1 MESIEEENWD
11 DDFDFGS
18 SSGSPVLGSHPRTG
32 AVTPPNL
39 SLSGSGLR
47 LRTQS
52 PERKAK
58 NRISDASSL
67 NWDDEDETIN
77 FKSFVASKQQEQLLS
92 TPKPQRTFK
101 SIPSQTPDE
110 YEEPR
115 WDDEDDK
122 IVPAFKAPT
131 SDPLPLNVIP
141 PTQLLPPPTPSP
153 ITQPN
158 GSTTDTSSIAVGG
171 SSASSVSQPSDT
183 SISTST
189 SGSFFGKISRRLSK
203 AGSTPIAKIN
213 PISPDVSIQSG
224 LSSATFSPPPSS
236 NNLGPSSSTV
246 LGHSPSKSRN
256 LFAFG
261 LKRSGSL
268 SRSSNGTANSAT
280 QAKAPQ
286 TIDSNVGL
294 GVHVPK
300 GANGDMHSAPA
311 IFNAQRYTERIDPSL
326 SSSHLQYSSHLHT
339 QSIAWGRPPS
349 PTRAGKG
356 TRHSS
361 LGGTQML
368 TDLLSKEKPL
378 KQIEKTPAVEQPIDV
393 EQSTPTSSSFFS
405 SLRRRS
411 NPLQVAAKVPNSAM
425 IGAPPLSA
433 SSRGGPAHADITN
446 QVQSGQNEAETA
458 TGQRP
463 KRTHRRNISTGAMIT
478 SVIDEVSSDAT
489 VNNKLVA
496 VRDRAPAQRS
506 GLSQSTTPLDLTNV
520 RRPRLSTSSISSGS
534 LPPVSPVEF
543 SRSSEENTD
552 RSFASPG
559 FSLPGSMSI
568 RSPLLSTSP
577 PYQSSLSHTSEE
589 GAEGSRESASNALLP
604 PIELAAQA
612 GSISSKSGSTILDR
626 RLNKRVE
633 KKLETPEED
642 NDRTPIAVPRRVHRL
657 QLGDGTLV
665 RAPSQSNETLEPL
678 AKDEPMKKVDDGS
691 TNLPMSNSTSS
702 KTISGKAPPSNKQQ
716 QQDVAAGRVSP
727 GISASLG
734 RLTGTTTAEKIDDKA
749 VANRSATGVARRNS
763 LTGGTTSP
771 TISSSKSLGGGLK
784 IPARIQ
790 QKQEALK
797 RDLIAVREFAMSI
810 DELKRLQLNYDVLL
824 MDLGRLCAPAVVSPD
839 VSSPDLSKQSRLVKG
854 RGQTTATRSS
864 VSKLSSHSQPSS
876 PTTSTLAQAF
886 GFARREV
893 HVLQPPSVEH
903 EVASDE
909 ASLIPDEQKV
919 VTRAA
924 LAELDAHYAIWWEC
938 ADLLIELGGA
948 APAAAAGAPVKS
960 PTMPSLRRP
969 EVNENQSTP
978 RASQRP
984 SKSSAPPSDVHSP
997 VLPEPTSG
1005 LNRRRGSTGQQDLSI
1020 RQVQLLKDMLSTPDP
1035 NDLTSNIDARINRET
1050 VFSVLSPVISHG
1062 GSTVRTQAT
1071 NPTIDSQASED
1082 VIASSVAEKE
1092 KKRGRRVSAL
1102 AGKLGV
1108 KEILAGL
1115 KWAKEKA
1122 MQRSKQPRLA
1132 EGMAPPS

>member
-1 MESIEEENWD
+1 
-11 DDFDFGS
+11 
-18 SSGSPVLGSHPRTG
+18 
-32 AVTPPNL
+32 
-39 SLSGSGLR
+39 
-47 LRTQS
+47 
-52 PERKAK
+52 
-58 NRISDASSL
+58 
-67 NWDDEDETIN
+67 
-77 FKSFVASKQQEQLLS
+77 
-92 TPKPQRTFK
+92 
-101 SIPSQTPDE
+101 
-110 YEEPR
+110 
-115 WDDEDDK
+115 
-122 IVPAFKAPT
+122 
-131 SDPLPLNVIP
+131 
-141 PTQLLPPPTPSP
+141 
-153 ITQPN
+153 
-158 GSTTDTSSIAVGG
+158 
-171 SSASSVSQPSDT
+171 
-183 SISTST
+183 
-189 SGSFFGKISRRLSK
+189 
-203 AGSTPIAKIN
+203 
-213 PISPDVSIQSG
+213 
-224 LSSATFSPPPSS
+224 
-236 NNLGPSSSTV
+236 
-246 LGHSPSKSRN
+246 
-256 LFAFG
+256 
-261 LKRSGSL
+261 
-268 SRSSNGTANSAT
+268 
-280 QAKAPQ
+280 
-286 TIDSNVGL
+286 
-294 GVHVPK
+294 
-300 GANGDMHSAPA
+300 
-311 IFNAQRYTERIDPSL
+311 
-326 SSSHLQYSSHLHT
+326 
-339 QSIAWGRPPS
+339 
-349 PTRAGKG
+349 
-356 TRHSS
+356 
-361 LGGTQML
+361 
-368 TDLLSKEKPL
+368 
-378 KQIEKTPAVEQPIDV
+378 
-393 EQSTPTSSSFFS
+393 
-405 SLRRRS
+405 
-411 NPLQVAAKVPNSAM
+411 
-425 IGAPPLSA
+425 
-433 SSRGGPAHADITN
+433 
-446 QVQSGQNEAETA
+446 
-458 TGQRP
+458 
-463 KRTHRRNISTGAMIT
+463 MIT

-543 SRSSEENTD
+543 SRWSEENPD

-577 PYQSSLSHTSEE
+577 PYQSSLANTSEE
-589 GAEGSRESASNALLP
+589 GAERSREGASNALLP

-612 GSISSKSGSTILDR
+612 GSFSSKSGSTILDR
-626 RLNKRVE
+626 RLNKRAE
-633 KKLETPEED
+633 KKLETSEED
-642 NDRTPIAVPRRVHRL
+642 NDRTPIAVLRRVHHL

-665 RAPSQSNETLEPL
+665 RAPSQSNEALEAL
-678 AKDEPMKKVDDGS
+678 AQGEPMKKVDDGS
-691 TNLPMSNSTSS
+691 THLPMSNSTSS
-702 KTISGKAPPSNKQQ
+702 KTISGKASPNNKQQ
-716 QQDVAAGRVSP
+716 QQDIVAGRVSP

-734 RLTGTTTAEKIDDKA
+734 RLTGITTAEKIDDKA

-824 MDLGRLCAPAVVSPD
+824 MDLGRLSAPAVVSPD
-839 VSSPDLSKQSRLVKG
+839 VSSSDLSKQSRQVKG
-854 RGQTTATRSS
+854 RGRTTATRSS

-876 PTTSTLAQAF
+876 PTTSTFAQAF

-903 EVASDE
+903 EVTSDE
-909 ASLIPDEQKV
+909 TSLIPDEQKV

-978 RASQRP
+978 RAFQRP

-997 VLPEPTSG
+997 VSPEPTSG

-1035 NDLTSNIDARINRET
+1035 NDLASNIDARINRET

-1062 GSTVRTQAT
+1062 GSTVRTQVT

-1082 VIASSVAEKE
+1082 AIASSAAEKE